1 VAAVSKGVD
10 FDTKVF
16 EKEKVVMA
24 GDEEFIVRGG
34 RDKFAL
40 LPEALKNIKKVGVI
54 GWGSQAPSQACNF
67 RDSLAEA
74 GMDVPV
80 AIGLREGSASRADA
94 ERLGFTEEAG
104 TLGNVIDVVKDSD
117 LVLLLIS
124 DAAQASL
131 YPEIMEAM
139 KPGATL
145 GLSHGF
151 LLGVMQ
157 SDGTDFR
164 KDINVVLV
172 APKGMGPSVR
182 KLYEQGKEVN
192 GAGIN
197 ASFAVH
203 QDATGDATDVAL
215 GWSIALGSPFSFATT
230 LESEFK
236 SDIFGERMILLGGV
250 HGIIESLFRRYTA
263 NGMSDED
270 AFKNTAESITGN
282 ISRQISK
289 EGIKSVYDSLDE
301 EGKKEFEIAYSAAY
315 VPAMDIV
322 MECYEDVESTNE
334 IKSVVQSGNRFKAST
349 PGIPDLPMGVIDGTH
364 VWKVGAKV
372 REERDGNFACHPFT
386 AGVYC
391 ALMMAQIDCL
401 VAKGHSYSEVC
412 NESVI
417 EATDSL
423 NPYMHAR
430 GVSFMVD
437 NCSTTAR
444 LGSRKWAPRIDYNL
458 TQQAYTAVDA
468 GVPVDEALIEKFK
481 NNPVHDALAVCGEL
495 RPSVDISVT
504 AFNDEVRKEL
514 RQKA

>member
-1 VAAVSKGVD
+1 
-10 FDTKVF
+10 
-16 EKEKVVMA
+16 MA
-24 GDEEFIVRGG
+24 GTEEYIVRGG
-34 RDKFAL
+34 RDKFDK
-40 LPEALKNIKKVGVI
+40 LPEAFKNIKKVGVI
-54 GWGSQAPSQACNF
+54 GWGSQAPAQACNL
-67 RDSLAEA
+67 RDSIAEA
-74 GMDVPV
+74 GLDIPV
-80 AIGLREGSASRADA
+80 KIGLREGSASCEDA
-94 ERLGFTEEAG
+94 RKLGFTEEDG
-104 TLGNVIDVVKDSD
+104 TLGGVLDTVAESD
-117 LVLLLIS
+117 LVMLLIS

-131 YPEIMEAM
+131 YPDLLKAM

-157 SDGTDFR
+157 ADGATFR
-164 KDINVVLV
+164 DDINVVLV

-197 ASFAVH
+197 ASFAIH
-203 QDATGDATDVAL
+203 QDATGDATDIAL
-215 GWSIALGSPFSFATT
+215 GWSIGLGSPFSFITT

-282 ISRQISK
+282 ISRKISK
-289 EGIKSVYDSLDE
+289 DGIKSVYDSLDA
-301 EGKKEFEIAYSAAY
+301 EGKKEFEVAYSAAY
-315 VPAMDIV
+315 VPAFDIV
-322 MECYEDVESTNE
+322 AECYEDVECTNE
-334 IKSVVQSGNRFKAST
+334 IKSVVNSGNRFKAST
-349 PGIPDLPMGVIDGTH
+349 KGFPDLPMGVIDGTH

-401 VAKGHSYSEVC
+401 LAKGHSYSEVC

-430 GVSFMVD
+430 GVAFMVD

-468 GVPVDEALIEKFK
+468 GVPVNEELIEAFK
-481 NNPVHDALAVCGEL
+481 VHSVHDALATCGQL

-504 AFNDEVRKEL
+504 ATNQEVRKEL
-514 RQKA
+514 RQEA

>member
-1 VAAVSKGVD
+1 
-10 FDTKVF
+10 
-16 EKEKVVMA
+16 M
-24 GDEEFIVRGG
+24 
-34 RDKFAL
+34 
-40 LPEALKNIKKVGVI
+40 I

-322 MECYEDVESTNE
+322 MECALA
-334 IKSVVQSGNRFKAST
+334 K
-349 PGIPDLPMGVIDGTH
+349 PDLTVHEYTDAYVVILF
-364 VWKVGAKV
+364 GA
-372 REERDGNFACHPFT
+372 
-386 AGVYC
+386 
-391 ALMMAQIDCL
+391 L
-401 VAKGHSYSEVC
+401 
-412 NESVI
+412 
-417 EATDSL
+417 
-423 NPYMHAR
+423 
-430 GVSFMVD
+430 
-437 NCSTTAR
+437 
-444 LGSRKWAPRIDYNL
+444 
-458 TQQAYTAVDA
+458 
-468 GVPVDEALIEKFK
+468 
-481 NNPVHDALAVCGEL
+481 
-495 RPSVDISVT
+495 
-504 AFNDEVRKEL
+504 
-514 RQKA
+514 